1 MSTQVQVKPNR
12 VASSQETM
20 DGTHVLRELL
30 ALSTRGLAQMV
41 DPATGLFC
49 HRLVATKNGLQR
61 EGISPRYTAMT
72 LLGLY
77 EMEAAGQ
84 PASLDIQSCYRS
96 LIRHTTWI
104 KGVGDLGLLLWV
116 SAEVDPERTRDFLR
130 DFDCSSA
137 LARYSDA
144 RAARTMELAWF
155 LTGLVYAAR
164 ACPEQAG
171 TLTDLCRA
179 TYGRMQKNQGPF
191 GPFGHM
197 GVTESLAG
205 RLRGHV
211 GSFAD
216 QVYPIFALSKLATL
230 LQEQEPLDAA
240 MRCARAICELQGTLG
255 QWWWL
260 YDSRSG
266 RVASEY
272 PVYSVHQHGMAPM
285 ALFAAEEASGT
296 SFHVSVKEGLR
307 WIFGENEL
315 GVDMRDTER
324 ALIWRCLTP
333 RGQGRYYRAAVQALG
348 RDRKSAQNLA
358 VLHEQRPYEFGWLLF
373 AFARKAYPAN

>member
-1 MSTQVQVKPNR
+1 MSTQVQVKP
-12 VASSQETM
+12 
-20 DGTHVLRELL
+20 GTIAAPEQTLGEVHALRELL

-49 HRLVATKNGLQR
+49 HRLVATKNRLQR

-72 LLGLY
+72 LLGLHQ
-77 EMEAAGQ
+77 MQAAGQ

-104 KGVGDLGLLLWV
+104 QGVGDLGLLLWV
-116 SAEVDPERTRDFLR
+116 TAALDPERTRDFLR
-130 DFDCSSA
+130 DFDCGSA

-164 ACPEQAG
+164 TCPELAG
-171 TLTDLCRA
+171 TLTDLCLA
-179 TYGRMQKNQGPF
+179 TYRRMERNQGPF
-191 GPFGHM
+191 GLFGHM

-205 RLRGHV
+205 RLRGYV

-216 QVYPIFALSKLATL
+216 QVYPILALSKLATL

-240 MRCARAICELQGTLG
+240 MRCARAICELQGTYG
-255 QWWWL
+255 QWWWQ
-260 YDSRSG
+260 YDSRTG

-296 SFHVSVKEGLR
+296 SFHVSVTGGLR
-307 WIFGENEL
+307 WIFGENERAA
-315 GVDMRDTER
+315 DMRDPER
-324 ALIWRCLTP
+324 ALVWRCMAP
-333 RGQGRYYRAAVQALG
+333 QGQGRYYRAAMHALG
-348 RDRKSAQNLA
+348 RDRTSSQNLA
-358 VLHEQRPYEFGWLLF
+358 ILHEQRPYEFGWLLF
-373 AFARKAYPAN
+373 AFAGKAYPAA